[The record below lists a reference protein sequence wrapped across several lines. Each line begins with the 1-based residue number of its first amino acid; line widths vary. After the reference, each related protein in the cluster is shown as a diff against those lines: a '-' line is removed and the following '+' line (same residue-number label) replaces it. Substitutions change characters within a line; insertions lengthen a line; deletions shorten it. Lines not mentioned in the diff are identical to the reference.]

1 MILKI
6 NLPVGVTMEFSELI
20 KKRFSARSYLP
31 KEVEKEKLDKLLSMI
46 AIAPSAGNLQ
56 AYKLSVI
63 TEKQKKEEL
72 AYACMEQTFIA
83 DAPVVLVFLADL
95 RASGK
100 KYGDRGMRLFAIQ
113 DATIAATYAQLAA
126 TELGLATVW
135 IGTFETQEVMRLS
148 NAGEYE
154 VPVAVI
160 PLGYTTEKPDKKTR
174 KKLEQL
180 VK

>member
-1 MILKI
+1 MDFPEI
-6 NLPVGVTMEFSELI
+6 I

-46 AIAPSAGNLQ
+46 ALAPSAGNLQ
-56 AYKLSVI
+56 AYKIAVI

-72 AYACMEQTFIA
+72 AYACMEQNFIA
-83 DAPVVLVFLADL
+83 DASIVLVFLADL
-95 RASGK
+95 RTSGK
-100 KYGDRGMRLFAIQ
+100 KFGDRGMRLFAIQ
-113 DATIAATYAQLAA
+113 DATIAASYAQLAA

-135 IGTFETQEVMRLS
+135 VGTFETQEVMRLS

-154 VPVAVI
+154 VPVAVLPI
-160 PLGYTTEKPDKKTR
+160 GYTNEKPDAKKR